1 MIVPVNY
8 LVVLI
13 AAIAAMIVGGAWYSP
28 LLFGKQWMKLRDMDP
43 ARMQGMKFPMGLMVQ
58 EFIAT
63 LVMAFVISQFAAWV
77 GATGLIGGLVLG
89 VWLWLGFVATVMFG
103 ATLWEKYPIGLFV
116 INAGLR
122 FVNILLMAAI
132 IASWQ

>member
-1 MIVPVNY
+1 MIVSVNY
-8 LVVLI
+8 LAVLV
-13 AAIAAMIVGGAWYSP
+13 AAVAAMVVGGAWYSP
-28 LLFGKQWMKLRDMDP
+28 LLFGKQWMKLRGLDP
-43 ARMQGMKFPMGLMVQ
+43 ASMRGMSFPVGLMVQ

-63 LVMAFVISQFAAWV
+63 LLMAFVISQFAAWV
-77 GATGLIGGLVLG
+77 GAAGLVAGLVLG
-89 VWLWLGFVATVMFG
+89 FWLWIGFCATVLYG
-103 ATLWEKYPIGLFV
+103 GVLWEKYPLGLFV